1 MKDFEELCKELGID
15 QNNHEDIKKAFLKI
29 HEELKSFK
37 DEVIYV
43 MNQVKN
49 SKIRS
54 HLSEEIKSTYDFIR
68 YIK

>member
-15 QNNHEDIKKAFLKI
+15 QNNNEDIKKAFLKI

-49 SKIRS
+49 SKVRS
-54 HLSEEIKSTYDFIR
+54 RLSEEIKSTYDFIR